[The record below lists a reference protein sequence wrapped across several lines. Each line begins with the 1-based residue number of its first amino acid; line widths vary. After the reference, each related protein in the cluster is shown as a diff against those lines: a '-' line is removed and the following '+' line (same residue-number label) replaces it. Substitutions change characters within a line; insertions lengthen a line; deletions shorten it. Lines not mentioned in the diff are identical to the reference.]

1 MAVPYTFATAT
12 GSLPLSQLDANF
24 STGIVIGNTTVTL
37 GDTITT
43 INNLTLAN
51 VTVTSASFSNVTLS
65 GTTTVSGNT
74 TVFSA
79 TGARIQ
85 GDFSNA
91 TLASRTAFQDKTT
104 NNVTGVAI
112 LPNGTAVESAVTCF
126 NNSDPTNASYGGIN
140 CNATGVR
147 LTSANTGSG
156 SALPLIF
163 ITGAGGPEVA
173 RFDTSGNF
181 MVGTATAKGKFTV
194 NGALSWTTGATFAGS
209 NGNNAWATGFGSQ
222 AISASI
228 QASDAI
234 AGASIYS
241 VSDVRLKTNISTL
254 PDGLAFVN
262 TVSPVQFTWKDSN
275 QQDTGFIAQ
284 DLLSKGFGHLVSEIQ
299 DGAMQEYVDAD
310 GNVSPAGSRFIVKY
324 DSVVPILCKAIKE
337 QQTLIIQ
344 LEARVAALEA
354 A

>member
-12 GSLPLSQLDANF
+12 GSLPLSQLDTNF
-24 STGIVIGNTTVTL
+24 ATGIVIGNTTVTL

-74 TVFSA
+74 TVFSG

-91 TLASRTAFQDKTT
+91 TLANRTAFQDKTT
-104 NNVTGVAI
+104 NNGSDVFI
-112 LPNGTAVESAVTCF
+112 LPNGTSSTAGVYTWG
-126 NNSDPTNASYGGIN
+126 NSDPTNAAYIGVGMVSGTPSIISSKAG
-140 CNATGVR
+140 TGTTQP
-147 LTSANTGSG
+147 LTFVVGLS
-156 SALPLIF
+156 
-163 ITGAGGPEVA
+163 EVA
-173 RFDTSGNF
+173 RFDTSGNL
-181 MVGTATAKGKFTV
+181 MVNTTAAKGKFTV
-194 NGALSWTTGATFAGS
+194 NGAVSWTTGATFAGA

-222 AISASI
+222 AVSASI

-241 VSDVRLKTNISTL
+241 VSDIRLKTNISTL

-262 TVSPVQFTWKDSN
+262 TVNPVQFTWKDSN

-324 DSVVPILCKAIKE
+324 DSVVPILCKAIQE
-337 QQTLIIQ
+337 QQTLITQ

>member
-1 MAVPYTFATAT
+1 
-12 GSLPLSQLDANF
+12 LPLLFYA
-24 STGIVIGNTTVTL
+24 
-37 GDTITT
+37 
-43 INNLTLAN
+43 
-51 VTVTSASFSNVTLS
+51 
-65 GTTTVSGNT
+65 
-74 TVFSA
+74 
-79 TGARIQ
+79 
-85 GDFSNA
+85 
-91 TLASRTAFQDKTT
+91 
-104 NNVTGVAI
+104 
-112 LPNGTAVESAVTCF
+112 
-126 NNSDPTNASYGGIN
+126 
-140 CNATGVR
+140 
-147 LTSANTGSG
+147 SG
-156 SALPLIF
+156 S
-163 ITGAGGPEVA
+163 EVA

-181 MVGTATAKGKFTV
+181 LVNTATAKGKFTV

-222 AISASI
+222 AIAASI

-262 TVSPVQFTWKDSN
+262 TVNPVQFTWKDSN

>member
-74 TVFSA
+74 TVFSG

-91 TLASRTAFQDKTT
+91 TIANRTAFQDKIT
-104 NNVTGVAI
+104 NNVTSVSAF
-112 LPNGTAVESAVTCF
+112 PNGTATAAGY
-126 NNSDPTNASYGGIN
+126 NAYNAGDPTNSSYVGFDISS
-140 CNATGVR
+140 T
-147 LTSANTGSG
+147 LSKITSSAVGSG
-156 SALPLIF
+156 TALPLTF
-163 ITGAGGPEVA
+163 NVGNGGPEVA

-181 MVGTATAKGKFTV
+181 LVGTATAKGKFTV

-262 TVSPVQFTWKDSN
+262 TVNPVQFTWKDSN